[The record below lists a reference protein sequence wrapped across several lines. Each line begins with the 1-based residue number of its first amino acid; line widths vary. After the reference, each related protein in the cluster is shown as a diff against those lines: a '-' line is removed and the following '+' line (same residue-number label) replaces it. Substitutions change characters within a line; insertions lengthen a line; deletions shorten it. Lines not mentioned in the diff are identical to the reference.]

1 MSEKLKEKVQNTEMA
16 DEADMQEQ
24 DKQQQEK
31 IQEKLKTLL
40 AKAKK
45 KKNVLESQEIAL
57 FFADM
62 DIQDDQM
69 DRITD
74 YLERQ

>member
-1 MSEKLKEKVQNTEMA
+1 MSEKLNEKNAEVL
-16 DEADMQEQ
+16 DEAAAAERE
-24 DKQQQEK
+24 KQQQEK

-40 AKAKK
+40 SRAKK

-62 DIQDDQM
+62 DIQEDQM
-69 DRITD
+69 DKITD
-74 YLERQ
+74 